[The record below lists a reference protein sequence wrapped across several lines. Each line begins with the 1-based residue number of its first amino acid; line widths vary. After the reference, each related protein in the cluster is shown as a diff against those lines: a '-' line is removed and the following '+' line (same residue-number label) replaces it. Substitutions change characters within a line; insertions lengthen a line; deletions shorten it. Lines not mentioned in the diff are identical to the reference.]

1 MTEKGKKKKRETKL
15 VYKDD
20 KVSLFSDTYNYMLV
34 IGSSRYNYGSL
45 RGLFYGILGHKIKA
59 LLTKN
64 SFKDIKEFRDI
75 HEAAIQEVKHI
86 AINMVDWK

>member
-1 MTEKGKKKKRETKL
+1 VTEKGKKKKRETKL

-45 RGLFYGILGHKIKA
+45 RGLFYGILGHKI
-59 LLTKN
+59 
-64 SFKDIKEFRDI
+64 
-75 HEAAIQEVKHI
+75 
-86 AINMVDWK
+86 

>member
-1 MTEKGKKKKRETKL
+1 MTKEKKKKRETKL

-34 IGSSRYNYGSL
+34 IGSTRHNYGSL
-45 RGLFYGILGHKIKA
+45 RGLFYGLLSHKIKDK
-59 LLTKN
+59 LTDS
-64 SFKDIKEFRDI
+64 SFKDIKEFREI
-75 HEAAIQEVKHI
+75 HVQAVQEVKNI

>member
-1 MTEKGKKKKRETKL
+1 MTKEKKKKRETKL

-34 IGSSRYNYGSL
+34 IGSTRHNYGSL
-45 RGLFYGILGHKIKA
+45 RGLFYGILSRKVKEKLGE
-59 LLTKN
+59 N
-64 SFKDIKEFRDI
+64 SFKDIKEFREI
-75 HEAAIQEVKHI
+75 HIEAIQEVKEI

>member
-1 MTEKGKKKKRETKL
+1 MKEGKKRKRETKL

-34 IGSSRYNYGSL
+34 IGSTRHNYGSL
-45 RGLFYGILGHKIKA
+45 RGLFYGLLSHKIKGK
-59 LLTKN
+59 LTN
-64 SFKDIKEFRDI
+64 SSFKDIKEFREI
-75 HEAAIQEVKHI
+75 HVQAVQEVKNI

>member
-1 MTEKGKKKKRETKL
+1 MTEGKKRKRETKL

-34 IGSSRYNYGSL
+34 IGSTRHNYGSL
-45 RGLFYGILGHKIKA
+45 RGLFYGLLSHKIKDK
-59 LLTKN
+59 LTDS
-64 SFKDIKEFRDI
+64 SFKDIKEFREI
-75 HEAAIQEVKHI
+75 HVQAVQEVKNI

>member
-1 MTEKGKKKKRETKL
+1 MTEGKKRKRETKL

-34 IGSSRYNYGSL
+34 IGSTRHNYGSL
-45 RGLFYGILGHKIKA
+45 RGLFYGLLSHKIKDK
-59 LLTKN
+59 LTDN
-64 SFKDIKEFRDI
+64 SFRDIKEFREI
-75 HEAAIQEVKHI
+75 HVQAIQEVKNI

>member
-1 MTEKGKKKKRETKL
+1 MKEGKKRKRETKL

-34 IGSSRYNYGSL
+34 IGSTRHNYGSL
-45 RGLFYGILGHKIKA
+45 RGLFYGLLSHKIKDK
-59 LLTKN
+59 LTDS
-64 SFKDIKEFRDI
+64 SFKDIKEFREI
-75 HEAAIQEVKHI
+75 HVQAVQEVKNI

>member
-1 MTEKGKKKKRETKL
+1 MTKEKKKKRETKL

-34 IGSSRYNYGSL
+34 IGSNRYNYGSL
-45 RGLFYGILGHKIKA
+45 RGLFYGILSHKIKQK
-59 LLTKN
+59 LTLN
-64 SFKDIKEFRDI
+64 SFKDVKEFQEI
-75 HEAAIQEVKHI
+75 HNQSVIEVKHI